1 MLSSCLITQPVHF
14 DEPANSPPAIYDLAT
29 GTYSRTQIILL
40 SRLDPSGG
48 DAGVPPMTTLTL
60 EVEVFDADVDQR
72 LSWIAY
78 IDDDNGAPCTGC
90 SGDLAPTGNV
100 RRTLTA
106 NIPLATITAV
116 DPSCHR
122 VDLYVSSSFMPGL
135 HQPRQTGDVDVAT
148 WWIRVQSDAGD
159 NLQMSTC
166 PGR

>member
-1 MLSSCLITQPVHF
+1 
-14 DEPANSPPAIYDLAT
+14 
-29 GTYSRTQIILL
+29 
-40 SRLDPSGG
+40 
-48 DAGVPPMTTLTL
+48 MTTLTL

-135 HQPRQTGDVDVAT
+135 HQPRQTGDLDVAT